1 MKPEAANYGIQREH
15 RAWPATP
22 PPMVGTMRVGNERA
36 WSALAHLSTF
46 LNAFTGFLGPVAAF
60 VVWLL
65 YRDRSAIVAR
75 HAMRSLVYQS
85 IWLGGLFLGWTVTFF
100 LTAIVVGVLLWP
112 VMGIL
117 TLAFFAH
124 ASLEAYR
131 VYGGVGARSYL

>member
-1 MKPEAANYGIQREH
+1 MDTDNYGIQEEREGVP
-15 RAWPATP
+15 RPYSPGSLSAAE
-22 PPMVGTMRVGNERA
+22 ERS
-36 WSALAHLSTF
+36 WSALAHLSAF
-46 LNAFTGFLGPVAAF
+46 LNIFTGFLGPVAAF

-65 YRDRSAIVAR
+65 YRGRSAIVAR

-131 VYGGVGARSYL
+131 AYDGVGARSYL